1 MKGENTMSNG
11 FQDIIGELE
20 RQLGEALRI
29 ITENGDIDQIER
41 MAELLILKEKLIE
54 ELIDALCQP
63 IDTTFENSDEIV
75 MNDDEQGPAN
85 PYPSEIDVS
94 GLDGAIRDVTVT
106 LYGLSHTWPDDLD
119 VLLVGPE
126 GQNVML
132 MSDAGGSLDVEN
144 VTLKFDDA
152 AADFLPDSGQIV
164 SGTFKPTNYEMDT
177 NLPNPAPPQPYGT
190 MLSAFDGLNP
200 NGTWRLFVFDDAGE
214 DSGEI
219 AEGWDITIITNPC
232 VLPADSENDVGD
244 DQEDNENGVHS
255 VISNLEFELSR
266 AFQAILDSGNPDQI
280 ERFLKLLINKE
291 LLILLIKDELGNGN
305 GNGNGA
311 DCPCKFRI
319 GIQGNA
325 APTDVIVTQEG
336 QADTNLSGTINVSA
350 EQCFTGSTR
359 CNPNVDEFSIDF
371 GSDGTTINFTQGR
384 RTMIS
389 CENGTVAR
397 LQGTAQASGDLLSGD
412 FNVSIE
418 LTVDPDTEI
427 GTWDIF
433 AQSFDGD
440 TTFSTQFTAPISSR
454 TFIGACSENV
464 GPN

>member
-75 MNDDEQGPAN
+75 INDDEQGPAN

-164 SGTFKPTNYEMDT
+164 SGTFKSTNYEMDT

-190 MLSAFDGLNP
+190 TLSAFDGLNP
-200 NGTWRLFVFDDAGE
+200 NGTWRLFVFDDAG
-214 DSGEI
+214 G
-219 AEGWDITIITNPC
+219 G
-232 VLPADSENDVGD
+232 
-244 DQEDNENGVHS
+244 
-255 VISNLEFELSR
+255 
-266 AFQAILDSGNPDQI
+266 
-280 ERFLKLLINKE
+280 
-291 LLILLIKDELGNGN
+291 
-305 GNGNGA
+305 
-311 DCPCKFRI
+311 
-319 GIQGNA
+319 
-325 APTDVIVTQEG
+325 
-336 QADTNLSGTINVSA
+336 
-350 EQCFTGSTR
+350 
-359 CNPNVDEFSIDF
+359 
-371 GSDGTTINFTQGR
+371 
-384 RTMIS
+384 
-389 CENGTVAR
+389 
-397 LQGTAQASGDLLSGD
+397 
-412 FNVSIE
+412 
-418 LTVDPDTEI
+418 
-427 GTWDIF
+427 
-433 AQSFDGD
+433 
-440 TTFSTQFTAPISSR
+440 
-454 TFIGACSENV
+454 
-464 GPN
+464 

>member
-164 SGTFKPTNYEMDT
+164 SGTFKSTNYEMDT

-190 MLSAFDGLNP
+190 TLSVFDGLNP
-200 NGTWRLFVFDDAGE
+200 NGTWRLFVFDDAG
-214 DSGEI
+214 G
-219 AEGWDITIITNPC
+219 G
-232 VLPADSENDVGD
+232 
-244 DQEDNENGVHS
+244 
-255 VISNLEFELSR
+255 
-266 AFQAILDSGNPDQI
+266 
-280 ERFLKLLINKE
+280 
-291 LLILLIKDELGNGN
+291 
-305 GNGNGA
+305 
-311 DCPCKFRI
+311 
-319 GIQGNA
+319 
-325 APTDVIVTQEG
+325 
-336 QADTNLSGTINVSA
+336 
-350 EQCFTGSTR
+350 
-359 CNPNVDEFSIDF
+359 
-371 GSDGTTINFTQGR
+371 
-384 RTMIS
+384 
-389 CENGTVAR
+389 
-397 LQGTAQASGDLLSGD
+397 
-412 FNVSIE
+412 
-418 LTVDPDTEI
+418 
-427 GTWDIF
+427 
-433 AQSFDGD
+433 
-440 TTFSTQFTAPISSR
+440 
-454 TFIGACSENV
+454 
-464 GPN
+464 

>member
-75 MNDDEQGPAN
+75 INDDEQGPAN

-190 MLSAFDGLNP
+190 TLSAFDGLNP
-200 NGTWRLFVFDDAGE
+200 NGTWRLFVFDDAG
-214 DSGEI
+214 G
-219 AEGWDITIITNPC
+219 G
-232 VLPADSENDVGD
+232 
-244 DQEDNENGVHS
+244 
-255 VISNLEFELSR
+255 
-266 AFQAILDSGNPDQI
+266 
-280 ERFLKLLINKE
+280 
-291 LLILLIKDELGNGN
+291 
-305 GNGNGA
+305 
-311 DCPCKFRI
+311 
-319 GIQGNA
+319 
-325 APTDVIVTQEG
+325 
-336 QADTNLSGTINVSA
+336 
-350 EQCFTGSTR
+350 
-359 CNPNVDEFSIDF
+359 
-371 GSDGTTINFTQGR
+371 
-384 RTMIS
+384 
-389 CENGTVAR
+389 
-397 LQGTAQASGDLLSGD
+397 
-412 FNVSIE
+412 
-418 LTVDPDTEI
+418 
-427 GTWDIF
+427 
-433 AQSFDGD
+433 
-440 TTFSTQFTAPISSR
+440 
-454 TFIGACSENV
+454 
-464 GPN
+464 